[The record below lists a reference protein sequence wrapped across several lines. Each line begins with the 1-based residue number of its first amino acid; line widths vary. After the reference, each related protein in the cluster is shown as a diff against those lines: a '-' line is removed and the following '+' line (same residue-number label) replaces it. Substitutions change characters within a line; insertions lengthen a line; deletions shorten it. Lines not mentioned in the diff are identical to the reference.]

1 MPRGGPAGRSHLLTK
16 VMRGVPRLRHTS
28 NSRSVR
34 SSTTLAASRTIT
46 AASTAV
52 RTREVSS
59 EKSRWPGVSRRLSTQ
74 LRWLKRRTVEL
85 IEIPR
90 CCSISIQS
98 ERVVRSPRRALTRP
112 AVSIAPPY
120 SRSFS
125 VSVVFPASGWETM
138 AKVRRRAASAR
149 SSSASW
155 VCSKFLLSARGR
167 LVLGDVGFTPGNDR
181 FAAETIHHCRP
192 LHECEERYQAKEQQH
207 LPRCGHGGSSERPR
221 ARR

>member
-1 MPRGGPAGRSHLLTK
+1 M
-16 VMRGVPRLRHTS
+16 
-28 NSRSVR
+28 
-34 SSTTLAASRTIT
+34 
-46 AASTAV
+46 
-52 RTREVSS
+52 
-59 EKSRWPGVSRRLSTQ
+59 SRRLSTQ

-138 AKVRRRAASAR
+138 AEVRRRAASAR

-155 VCSKFLLSARGR
+155 VCIKFLLSARGR
-167 LVLGDVGFTPGNDR
+167 LALGDVGFTPGNDR

-192 LHECEERYQAKEQQH
+192 LHECEKRYQAKEQQH
-207 LPRCGHGGSSERPR
+207 LPRCGHGGPVKGHARVDDISEGDAFGKPAEPTGALVRDKGCSGVLER
-221 ARR
+221 